1 MSERKRIF
9 LLITIM
15 AISCLVVA
23 GATITILYKTAITE
37 ERTRLMEIVQS
48 QVGLIEAIARFDAT
62 YSKDYPGGPRSAT
75 LSQIINAH
83 KNYLGFGKTGEFTLS
98 EKVGDNIVFLISHR
112 HYDLDKPKPV
122 SFESKLAEPMR
133 RALLGKSGTVIGLDY
148 RGEKV
153 LAAYEPIAELNL
165 GIVAKI
171 DMSEVRSPYVRAGL
185 ITVFFTVLFV
195 SIGTGFFFRL
205 THPIIGQLEKRTL
218 DLKKLNEDLK
228 IEINERK
235 QVEEELR
242 KSERLLKQS
251 QEIAHL
257 GSWEL
262 DLIKNELTWSDEV
275 YRIFGMD
282 PKEFGATYEA
292 FLERVH
298 TDDRAAVKATYSGSL
313 DENLDTYEVEHRIV
327 KRDTGDIRVVHEK
340 CEHIRD
346 DTGKIVRSVGMVHDI
361 TDRKQSE
368 KMMQE
373 SEARYRLL
381 IDNLPNIVFK
391 GYKDW
396 SVYFIDDKI
405 ELLSG
410 YKKEEFNSKKIKWID
425 IVVKKDINPMKE
437 IFIHALKTDKTYVR
451 EYRIKTKTGDI
462 LWIQEGSQIVC
473 DEKGEIEFISG
484 AFINITEIKRLKD
497 QFQQV
502 QKMDAIATLAGGIAH
517 QFNNALFVIIGCIE
531 LLEEALLDDGNLKE
545 YVETIKNSAERMAI
559 LSAQLLA
566 YSEGGKYQPR
576 IISINRL
583 LKDSLPILDHLID
596 LELSIETDFSKD
608 DLKVEV
614 DLTQMQMV
622 LSAVVTNAS
631 EAMKDGGRIR
641 FFTESQEVN
650 EEFLKNY
657 PEIIPGKYGC
667 IVIEDDGKGMDD
679 ATKKRVFEPFF
690 TTKFQG
696 RGLGMAAAYG
706 IVKNHDGW
714 IFVDSELG
722 VGTTVRICLPA
733 FELDK

>member
-15 AISCLVVA
+15 ATSCLVVA
-23 GATITILYKTAITE
+23 GVTITILYRTAITE
-37 ERTRLMEIVQS
+37 ERTRLMEIAQS
-48 QVGLIEAIARFDAT
+48 QARLIEAVARFDAT
-62 YSKDYPGGPRSAT
+62 YSRDYPGGPRSAT

-98 EKVGDNIVFLISHR
+98 EKVGNNIVFLISHR
-112 HYDLDKPKPV
+112 HYDLDKPKSV

-153 LAAYEPIAELNL
+153 LAAYEPVAELNL

-195 SIGTGFFFRL
+195 SIGVGFFFRL

-218 DLKKLNEDLK
+218 DLKKLNEDLR

-235 QVEEELR
+235 QVEEVLR
-242 KSERLLKQS
+242 RSERLLKQS

-282 PKEFGATYEA
+282 PKEFDATYEA

-298 TDDRAAVKATYSGSL
+298 TDDRAAVEAAYSGSL
-313 DENLDTYEVEHRIV
+313 DENLDTYEIEHRV
-327 KRDTGDIRVVHEK
+327 VTRDTGDIRVVHEK

-368 KMMQE
+368 KMIQE
-373 SEARYRLL
+373 SEAKYRLL

-391 GYKDW
+391 GYKEW
-396 SVYFIDDKI
+396 SVYFIDDRI

-410 YKKEEFNSKKIKWID
+410 YKKEEFNSQKIKWID
-425 IVVKKDINPMKE
+425 IVVKEDINQMNE
-437 IFIHALKTDKTYVR
+437 IFIHALKTDKSYVR

-502 QKMDAIATLAGGIAH
+502 QKMEAIATLAGGIAH

-531 LLEEALLDDGNLKE
+531 LLEEELLDDRNLKE

-559 LSAQLLA
+559 LSGQLLT

-576 IISINRL
+576 IISMNRL

-608 DLKVEV
+608 DLNVEV
-614 DLTQMQMV
+614 DQAQMQMV

-631 EAMKDGGRIR
+631 EAMKDGGRVR

-667 IVIEDDGKGMDD
+667 IVIEDNGKGMDE

-722 VGTTVRICLPA
+722 VGTTVRIYLPA
-733 FELDK
+733 FEFDK

>member
-1 MSERKRIF
+1 
-9 LLITIM
+9 
-15 AISCLVVA
+15 
-23 GATITILYKTAITE
+23 
-37 ERTRLMEIVQS
+37 
-48 QVGLIEAIARFDAT
+48 
-62 YSKDYPGGPRSAT
+62 
-75 LSQIINAH
+75 
-83 KNYLGFGKTGEFTLS
+83 
-98 EKVGDNIVFLISHR
+98 
-112 HYDLDKPKPV
+112 
-122 SFESKLAEPMR
+122 
-133 RALLGKSGTVIGLDY
+133 
-148 RGEKV
+148 
-153 LAAYEPIAELNL
+153 
-165 GIVAKI
+165 
-171 DMSEVRSPYVRAGL
+171 
-185 ITVFFTVLFV
+185 
-195 SIGTGFFFRL
+195 
-205 THPIIGQLEKRTL
+205 
-218 DLKKLNEDLK
+218 
-228 IEINERK
+228 
-235 QVEEELR
+235 
-242 KSERLLKQS
+242 
-251 QEIAHL
+251 
-257 GSWEL
+257 
-262 DLIKNELTWSDEV
+262 
-275 YRIFGMD
+275 
-282 PKEFGATYEA
+282 
-292 FLERVH
+292 
-298 TDDRAAVKATYSGSL
+298 
-313 DENLDTYEVEHRIV
+313 
-327 KRDTGDIRVVHEK
+327 
-340 CEHIRD
+340 
-346 DTGKIVRSVGMVHDI
+346 
-361 TDRKQSE
+361 
-368 KMMQE
+368 
-373 SEARYRLL
+373 
-381 IDNLPNIVFK
+381 
-391 GYKDW
+391 
-396 SVYFIDDKI
+396 
-405 ELLSG
+405 
-410 YKKEEFNSKKIKWID
+410 
-425 IVVKKDINPMKE
+425 
-437 IFIHALKTDKTYVR
+437 
-451 EYRIKTKTGDI
+451 
-462 LWIQEGSQIVC
+462 
-473 DEKGEIEFISG
+473 
-484 AFINITEIKRLKD
+484 
-497 QFQQV
+497 
-502 QKMDAIATLAGGIAH
+502 MDAIATLAGGIAH

>member
-15 AISCLVVA
+15 ATSCLVVA
-23 GATITILYKTAITE
+23 GVTITILYRTAITE
-37 ERTRLMEIVQS
+37 ERTRLMEIAQS
-48 QVGLIEAIARFDAT
+48 QARLIEAVARFDAT
-62 YSKDYPGGPRSAT
+62 YSRDYPGGPRSAT

-98 EKVGDNIVFLISHR
+98 EKVGNNIVFLISHR
-112 HYDLDKPKPV
+112 HYDLDKPKSV

-153 LAAYEPIAELNL
+153 LAAYEPVAELNL

-195 SIGTGFFFRL
+195 SIGVGFFFRL

-218 DLKKLNEDLK
+218 DLKKLNEDLR

-235 QVEEELR
+235 QVEEVLR
-242 KSERLLKQS
+242 RSERLLKQS

-282 PKEFGATYEA
+282 PKEFDATYEA

-298 TDDRAAVKATYSGSL
+298 TDDRAAVEAAYSGSL
-313 DENLDTYEVEHRIV
+313 DENLDTYEIEHRV
-327 KRDTGDIRVVHEK
+327 VTRDTGDIRVVHEK

-396 SVYFIDDKI
+396 SVYFIDDRI

-410 YKKEEFNSKKIKWID
+410 YKKEEFNSQKIKWID
-425 IVVKKDINPMKE
+425 IVVKEDINQMNE
-437 IFIHALKTDKTYVR
+437 IFIHALKTDKSYVR

-502 QKMDAIATLAGGIAH
+502 QKMEAIATLAGGIAH

-531 LLEEALLDDGNLKE
+531 LLEEELLDDRNLKE

-559 LSAQLLA
+559 LSGQLLT

-576 IISINRL
+576 IISMNRL
-583 LKDSLPILDHLID
+583 LKNSLPILDHLID

-608 DLKVEV
+608 DLNVEV
-614 DLTQMQMV
+614 DQAQMQMV

-631 EAMKDGGRIR
+631 EAMKDGGRVR
-641 FFTESQEVN
+641 FLTESQEVN

-667 IVIEDDGKGMDD
+667 IVIEDNGKGMDE

-722 VGTTVRICLPA
+722 VGTTVRIYLPA
-733 FELDK
+733 FEFDK

>member
-15 AISCLVVA
+15 ATSCLVVA
-23 GATITILYKTAITE
+23 GVTITILYRTAITE
-37 ERTRLMEIVQS
+37 ERTRLMEIAQS
-48 QVGLIEAIARFDAT
+48 QARLIEAVARFDAT

-98 EKVGDNIVFLISHR
+98 EKVGNNIVFLISHR
-112 HYDLDKPKPV
+112 HYDLDKPKSV

-153 LAAYEPIAELNL
+153 LAAYEPVAELNL

-195 SIGTGFFFRL
+195 SIGVGFFFRL

-218 DLKKLNEDLK
+218 DLKKLNEDLR

-235 QVEEELR
+235 QVEEVLR
-242 KSERLLKQS
+242 RSERLLKQS

-282 PKEFGATYEA
+282 PKEFDATYEA

-298 TDDRAAVKATYSGSL
+298 TDDRAAVEAAYSGSL
-313 DENLDTYEVEHRIV
+313 DENLDTYEIEHRV
-327 KRDTGDIRVVHEK
+327 VTRDTGDIRVVHEK

-368 KMMQE
+368 KMIQE
-373 SEARYRLL
+373 SEAKYRLL

-396 SVYFIDDKI
+396 SVYFIDDRI

-410 YKKEEFNSKKIKWID
+410 YKKEEFNSQKIKWID
-425 IVVKKDINPMKE
+425 IVVKEDINQMNE
-437 IFIHALKTDKTYVR
+437 IFIHALKTDKSYVR

-502 QKMDAIATLAGGIAH
+502 QKMEAIATLAGGIAH

-531 LLEEALLDDGNLKE
+531 LLEEELLDDRNLKE

-559 LSAQLLA
+559 LSGQLLT

-576 IISINRL
+576 IISMNRL

-608 DLKVEV
+608 DLNVEV
-614 DLTQMQMV
+614 DQAQMQMV

-631 EAMKDGGRIR
+631 EAMKDGGRVR

-667 IVIEDDGKGMDD
+667 IVIEDNGKGMDE

-722 VGTTVRICLPA
+722 VGTTVRIYLPA
-733 FELDK
+733 FKFDK

>member
-15 AISCLVVA
+15 ATSCLVVA
-23 GATITILYKTAITE
+23 GVTITILYRTAITE
-37 ERTRLMEIVQS
+37 ERTRLMEIAQS
-48 QVGLIEAIARFDAT
+48 QARLIEAVARFDAT
-62 YSKDYPGGPRSAT
+62 YSRDYPGGPRSAT

-98 EKVGDNIVFLISHR
+98 EKVGNNIVFLISHR
-112 HYDLDKPKPV
+112 HYDLDKPKSV

-153 LAAYEPIAELNL
+153 LAAYEPVAELNL

-195 SIGTGFFFRL
+195 SIGVGFFFRL

-218 DLKKLNEDLK
+218 DLKKLNEDLR

-235 QVEEELR
+235 QVEEVLR
-242 KSERLLKQS
+242 RSERLLKQS

-282 PKEFGATYEA
+282 PKEFDATYEA

-298 TDDRAAVKATYSGSL
+298 TDDRAAVEAAYSGSL
-313 DENLDTYEVEHRIV
+313 DENLDTYEIEHRV
-327 KRDTGDIRVVHEK
+327 VTRDTGDIRVVHEK

-368 KMMQE
+368 KMIQE
-373 SEARYRLL
+373 SEAKYRLL

-396 SVYFIDDKI
+396 SVYFIDDRI

-410 YKKEEFNSKKIKWID
+410 YKKEEFNSQKIKWID
-425 IVVKKDINPMKE
+425 IVVKEDINQMNE
-437 IFIHALKTDKTYVR
+437 IFIHALKTDKSYVR

-531 LLEEALLDDGNLKE
+531 LLEEELLDDRNLKE

-559 LSAQLLA
+559 LSGQLLT

-576 IISINRL
+576 IISMNRL
-583 LKDSLPILDHLID
+583 LKNSLPILDHLID

-608 DLKVEV
+608 DLNVEV
-614 DLTQMQMV
+614 DQAQMQMV

-631 EAMKDGGRIR
+631 EAMKDGGRVR

-667 IVIEDDGKGMDD
+667 IVIEDNGKGMDE

-722 VGTTVRICLPA
+722 VGTTVRIYLPA
-733 FELDK
+733 FEFDK

>member
-15 AISCLVVA
+15 ATSCLVVA
-23 GATITILYKTAITE
+23 GVTITILYRTAITE
-37 ERTRLMEIVQS
+37 ERTRLMEIAQS
-48 QVGLIEAIARFDAT
+48 QARLIEAVARFDAT
-62 YSKDYPGGPRSAT
+62 YSRDYPGGPRSAT

-98 EKVGDNIVFLISHR
+98 EKVGNNIVFLISHR
-112 HYDLDKPKPV
+112 HYDLDKPKSV

-153 LAAYEPIAELNL
+153 LAAYEPVAELNL

-195 SIGTGFFFRL
+195 SIGVGFFFRL

-218 DLKKLNEDLK
+218 DLKKLNEDLR

-235 QVEEELR
+235 QVEEVLR
-242 KSERLLKQS
+242 RSERLLKQS

-282 PKEFGATYEA
+282 PKEFDATYEA

-298 TDDRAAVKATYSGSL
+298 TDDRAAVEAAYSGSL
-313 DENLDTYEVEHRIV
+313 DENLDTYEIEHRV
-327 KRDTGDIRVVHEK
+327 VTRDTGDIRVVHEK

-368 KMMQE
+368 KMIQE
-373 SEARYRLL
+373 SEAKYRLL

-396 SVYFIDDKI
+396 SVYFIDDRI

-410 YKKEEFNSKKIKWID
+410 YKKEEFNSQKIKWID
-425 IVVKKDINPMKE
+425 IVVKEDINQMNE
-437 IFIHALKTDKTYVR
+437 IFIHALKTDKSYVR

-502 QKMDAIATLAGGIAH
+502 QKMEAIATLAGGIAH

-531 LLEEALLDDGNLKE
+531 LLEEELLDDRNLKE

-559 LSAQLLA
+559 LSGQLLT

-576 IISINRL
+576 IISMNRL
-583 LKDSLPILDHLID
+583 LKNSLPILDHLID

-608 DLKVEV
+608 DLNVEV
-614 DLTQMQMV
+614 DQAQMQMV

-631 EAMKDGGRIR
+631 EAMKDGGRVR

-667 IVIEDDGKGMDD
+667 IVIEDNGKGMDE

-722 VGTTVRICLPA
+722 VGTTVRIYLPA
-733 FELDK
+733 FEFDK

>member
-15 AISCLVVA
+15 ATSCLVVA
-23 GATITILYKTAITE
+23 GVTITILYRTAITE
-37 ERTRLMEIVQS
+37 ERTRLMEIAQS
-48 QVGLIEAIARFDAT
+48 QARLIEAVARFDAT
-62 YSKDYPGGPRSAT
+62 YSRDYPGGPRSAT

-98 EKVGDNIVFLISHR
+98 EKVGNNIVFLISHR
-112 HYDLDKPKPV
+112 HYDLDKPKSV

-153 LAAYEPIAELNL
+153 LAAYEPVAELNL

-195 SIGTGFFFRL
+195 SIGVGFFFRL

-218 DLKKLNEDLK
+218 DLKKLNEDLR

-235 QVEEELR
+235 QVEEVLR
-242 KSERLLKQS
+242 RSERLLKQS

-282 PKEFGATYEA
+282 PKEFDATYEA

-298 TDDRAAVKATYSGSL
+298 TDDRAAVEAAYSGSL
-313 DENLDTYEVEHRIV
+313 DENLDTYEIEHRV
-327 KRDTGDIRVVHEK
+327 VTRDTGDIRVVHEK

-368 KMMQE
+368 KMIQE
-373 SEARYRLL
+373 SEAKYRLL

-396 SVYFIDDKI
+396 SVYFIDDRI

-410 YKKEEFNSKKIKWID
+410 YKKEEFNSQKIKWID
-425 IVVKKDINPMKE
+425 IVVKEDINQMNE
-437 IFIHALKTDKTYVR
+437 IFIHALKTDKSYVR

-502 QKMDAIATLAGGIAH
+502 QKMEAIATLAGGIAH

-531 LLEEALLDDGNLKE
+531 LLEEELLDDRNLKE

-559 LSAQLLA
+559 LSGQLLT

-576 IISINRL
+576 IISMNRL

-608 DLKVEV
+608 DLNVEV
-614 DLTQMQMV
+614 DQAQMQMV

-631 EAMKDGGRIR
+631 EAMKDGGRVR

-667 IVIEDDGKGMDD
+667 IVIEDNGKGMDE

-722 VGTTVRICLPA
+722 VGTTVRIYLPA
-733 FELDK
+733 FEFDK

>member
-15 AISCLVVA
+15 ATSCLVVA

-298 TDDRAAVKATYSGSL
+298 TDDRAAVEAAYSGSL
-313 DENLDTYEVEHRIV
+313 DENLDTYEIEHRV
-327 KRDTGDIRVVHEK
+327 VTRDTGDIRVVHEK

-410 YKKEEFNSKKIKWID
+410 YKKEELNSIKIKCTD

-531 LLEEALLDDGNLKE
+531 L
-545 YVETIKNSAERMAI
+545 I
-559 LSAQLLA
+559 LSGQNPCFA
-566 YSEGGKYQPR
+566 
-576 IISINRL
+576 
-583 LKDSLPILDHLID
+583 
-596 LELSIETDFSKD
+596 
-608 DLKVEV
+608 
-614 DLTQMQMV
+614 
-622 LSAVVTNAS
+622 
-631 EAMKDGGRIR
+631 
-641 FFTESQEVN
+641 
-650 EEFLKNY
+650 
-657 PEIIPGKYGC
+657 
-667 IVIEDDGKGMDD
+667 
-679 ATKKRVFEPFF
+679 F
-690 TTKFQG
+690 TTATG
-696 RGLGMAAAYG
+696 RTA
-706 IVKNHDGW
+706 ITDV
-714 IFVDSELG
+714 
-722 VGTTVRICLPA
+722 
-733 FELDK
+733 